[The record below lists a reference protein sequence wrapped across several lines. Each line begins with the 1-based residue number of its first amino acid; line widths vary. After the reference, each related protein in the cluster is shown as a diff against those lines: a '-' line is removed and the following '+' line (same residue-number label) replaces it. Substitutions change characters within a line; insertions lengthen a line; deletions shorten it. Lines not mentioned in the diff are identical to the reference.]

1 MSSGEVDLFS
11 ADPPHEQLRSEDWQ
25 SESLHALS
33 PLLDLLRSI
42 QQSKSRLREGA
53 DMYHEEPATRS
64 PERSEEGENLNP
76 HQVPEPASLIF
87 GRLQPQNSCSVESL
101 VHEISNSEDDDGT
114 ELPDNPSEEPHQ
126 SVEEVVCLLITFFYR
141 KETQRMKQRS

>member
-11 ADPPHEQLRSEDWQ
+11 DDPPHKQLRSEDWQ

-42 QQSKSRLREGA
+42 QQSKSRLRE
-53 DMYHEEPATRS
+53 EPATRS

-87 GRLQPQNSCSVESL
+87 GR
-101 VHEISNSEDDDGT
+101 
-114 ELPDNPSEEPHQ
+114 
-126 SVEEVVCLLITFFYR
+126 
-141 KETQRMKQRS
+141 